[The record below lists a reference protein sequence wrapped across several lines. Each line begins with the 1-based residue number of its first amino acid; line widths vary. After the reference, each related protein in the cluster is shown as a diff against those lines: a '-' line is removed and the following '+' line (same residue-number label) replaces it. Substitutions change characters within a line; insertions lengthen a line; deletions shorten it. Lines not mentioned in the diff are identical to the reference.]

1 MLLHRAAQSD
11 PALPPAPAAMALRRL
26 PLALAL
32 LAPLAAPLRTQ
43 AVRGEVV
50 DDAARPVA
58 AARPGVR

>member
-1 MLLHRAAQSD
+1 
-11 PALPPAPAAMALRRL
+11 MALRRL